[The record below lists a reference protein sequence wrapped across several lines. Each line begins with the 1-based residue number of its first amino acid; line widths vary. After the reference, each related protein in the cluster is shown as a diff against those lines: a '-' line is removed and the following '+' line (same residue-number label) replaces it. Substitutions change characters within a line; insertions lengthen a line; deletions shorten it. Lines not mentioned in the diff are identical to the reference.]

1 MIRPL
6 REVIEELLADHTTIR
21 LARIEQAREYCE
33 AVDDVLEALEPI
45 LEARCI
51 DEGQDGSGFLVS
63 AHIWGLARLALC
75 LALRARGL
83 VTVSRPE
90 SGEDYLVP
98 DLEIESDTAL
108 DDLIHAVLRTVLGD
122 SELEVSVL
130 TSPVRFGPITG
141 MKIGDV
147 VTFQNVP
154 GRVQVAVPD
163 GEGEDTCG
171 GSGSQS

>member
-1 MIRPL
+1 M

-21 LARIEQAREYCE
+21 LARIEQASEYCE
-33 AVDDVLEALEPI
+33 AIGDVLEALEPI

-51 DEGQDGSGFLVS
+51 DEGEDGSGFIVS
-63 AHIWGLARLALC
+63 AHAWGLARLALC

-83 VTVSRPE
+83 VSVSSPE
-90 SGEDYLVP
+90 DGSEYLVP
-98 DLEIESDTAL
+98 DIQIESDTAL

-122 SELEVSVL
+122 SELEVSMPR
-130 TSPVRFGPITG
+130 SPRFGRITG
-141 MKIGDV
+141 MKLGDV

-163 GEGEDTCG
+163 DEGEDTCG
-171 GSGSQS
+171 GSGSRS